1 MSPYK
6 EMYST
11 VFNACTDALRQ
22 IETAQL
28 HLAAAH
34 SAIVAAQQKAEELFI
49 AVGEEDT
56 P

>member
-6 EMYST
+6 EMYTT

-22 IETAQL
+22 IEAAQQQ
-28 HLAAAH
+28 LAAAQ
-34 SAIVAAQQKAEELFI
+34 SAMIAAQQKAEELFI
-49 AVGEEDT
+49 EAAEEDA

>member
-6 EMYST
+6 EMYTT

-22 IETAQL
+22 IEAAQL
-28 HLAAAH
+28 QLAEAH

-49 AVGEEDT
+49 EAAEEDA

>member
-6 EMYST
+6 EMYTT

-22 IETAQL
+22 IEAAQL
-28 HLAAAH
+28 QLAEAH
-34 SAIVAAQQKAEELFI
+34 SAIVAAQQKAEELFM
-49 AVGEEDT
+49 AADEQAS